1 MYLISHILG
10 RPPILH
16 WTGFLVTPQGSNYPF
31 FPLASFNKW
40 CLLVV
45 ACQIFSWWSSK
56 LCHRQLSTGS
66 EVGRIVVDL
75 VGSAVCTCVHQ
86 VFGILCPTLPSDLS
100 WCRCLENR
108 TLLFHMFPHVLSL
121 TQQGSG
127 QKNAFLGN
135 FPVPVD
141 PPPRSTL
148 FLSLFAE
155 KVRFL
160 KQHNTFWGVQKT

>member
-1 MYLISHILG
+1 M
-10 RPPILH
+10 
-16 WTGFLVTPQGSNYPF
+16 F

-56 LCHRQLSTGS
+56 LCHRQPSTGS

-86 VFGILCPTLPSDLS
+86 VFGILCPPLPSDLS

-108 TLLFHMFPHVLSL
+108 TLLFLPLSHVLSL
-121 TQQGSG
+121 TQKGSG
-127 QKNAFLGN
+127 KKNAFLGN
-135 FPVPVD
+135 FPIPVD
-141 PPPRSTL
+141 PPPCSTHL
-148 FLSLFAE
+148 GFFLE
-155 KVRFL
+155 KVGFL
-160 KQHNTFWGVQKT
+160 RQQNTFWGV

>member
-1 MYLISHILG
+1 MTTGACFSRSNLIVSELIVQKQFMYLISHILG

-16 WTGFLVTPQGSNYPF
+16 WTEFLVTPQGSNYPL

-45 ACQIFSWWSSK
+45 TCQMVGGCLSDSWWSSK

-86 VFGILCPTLPSDLS
+86 VFGILCPPLPSDLS
-100 WCRCLENR
+100 WCQCLENR
-108 TLLFHMFPHVLSL
+108 TLLFFPLSHVLSL
-121 TQQGSG
+121 TQ
-127 QKNAFLGN
+127 
-135 FPVPVD
+135 
-141 PPPRSTL
+141 
-148 FLSLFAE
+148 
-155 KVRFL
+155 
-160 KQHNTFWGVQKT
+160 

>member
-1 MYLISHILG
+1 M
-10 RPPILH
+10 
-16 WTGFLVTPQGSNYPF
+16 F

-56 LCHRQLSTGS
+56 LCHRQPSTGS

-86 VFGILCPTLPSDLS
+86 VFGILCPPLPSDLS

-108 TLLFHMFPHVLSL
+108 TLLFLPLSHVLSL
-121 TQQGSG
+121 TQKGSG
-127 QKNAFLGN
+127 QKIRFFRKFPYTSGPSPLLDTFRNFFGKGQVFKATKHILGCLGAPN
-135 FPVPVD
+135 
-141 PPPRSTL
+141 PPRTI
-148 FLSLFAE
+148 FIKVSLKKIFFG
-155 KVRFL
+155 RFP
-160 KQHNTFWGVQKT
+160 